1 MPILPRGCAIV
12 VDSFSGLAG
21 GRRALAVLT
30 AVGLATAVQAQQT
43 PGSRP
48 DAPPPG
54 KPDAPKPDF
63 VMPEPNRV
71 EEGKDAPAAAPAAK
85 GEAAAKDAPA
95 PKKNGRVMEADPE
108 KPAYVVGAIVVK
120 YGLDHPSL
128 PALDDLV
135 KREVTLGRTDDG
147 YVSLGGDVER
157 ETISI
162 EEVSLR
168 APQKWSSRAIFEVSK
183 ALLEELNQRGIIGVV
198 VTPIETE
205 FAPAGENDP
214 AWGKDLRKP
223 GQTAI
228 TLVIKVAMVGE
239 MRTLAF
245 GDRIPFERRVNADE
259 HAKILDFS
267 PVQVFHPDDEERLDV
282 IEKDQLDEYVFRLN
296 RHPGRRVDL
305 AIAAAAEPDK
315 LALDF
320 LVNEN
325 KPWLIYFQVSNTGT
339 ETTNEWRER
348 FGFQHNQLTG
358 SDDILSIDYVTAGFD
373 ASHAV
378 TLSYD
383 RPIWG
388 DVVRGRVF
396 GSYNEFT
403 ASDVGFAGEEFAGD
417 GFTFGGEISANIYQY
432 RELFLDAYA
441 GIRYQNVSVNNRA
454 VQIEGEDNF
463 VLPNFGLRLER
474 STQTA
479 MTSASIGLEFNA
491 SDLAGTDPDEIEKLG
506 RLQVDE
512 DWTVF
517 QWDLSHAFYLDP
529 IIFGDSWNDTSE
541 QGNATLAHELMLAFR
556 GQLAFDNRLVPN
568 FEQVLG
574 GAYTVRGYPESVVA
588 GDTVILGSAEYR
600 LHVPQALGYESEP
613 GTLFG
618 ETFRYRPQ
626 QPYGRADWDLIL
638 KGFVDAGRAL
648 NSNRQSFERD
658 ETLLGAGVGLEF
670 SYKRYLN
677 IRTDFGWALE
687 ELEGQV
693 KSGASRVHF
702 VATLLF

>member
-1 MPILPRGCAIV
+1 MPTPSCGLKCSARLSTRHALALLACA
-12 VDSFSGLAG
+12 GLASSILSSA
-21 GRRALAVLT
+21 ALAQT
-30 AVGLATAVQAQQT
+30 A

-54 KPDAPKPDF
+54 KPEAPKPDF

-71 EEGKDAPAAAPAAK
+71 ENPT
-85 GEAAAKDAPA
+85 EAAVKKAESDAKPAPA
-95 PKKNGRVMEADPE
+95 PSNGKPVMESDPE
-108 KPAYVVGAIVVK
+108 APAYLVGAIVIK

-128 PALDDLV
+128 PSIDDLV
-135 KREVTLGRTDDG
+135 KREVTLGRTDAG
-147 YVSLGGDVER
+147 YVSPGGNVEK

-168 APQKWSSRAIFEVSK
+168 APQRWSSRAIFEVSK
-183 ALLEELNQRGIIGVV
+183 ALLDEMNQRGIIGVV

-205 FAPAGENDP
+205 FAPPGENDP
-214 AWGKDLRKP
+214 AWGKDVRKP

-228 TLVIKVAMVGE
+228 TLLIKVALVGE
-239 MRTLAF
+239 LRTLAF
-245 GDRIPFERRVNADE
+245 GDRIPFERRVNAEE

-267 PVQVFHPDDEERLDV
+267 PVQIFHPDDEERLDI
-282 IEKDQLDEYVFRLN
+282 IEKDVLDDYVFRLN

-325 KPWLIYFQVSNTGT
+325 KPWLLYFQVSNTGT
-339 ETTNEWRER
+339 KTTNEWRER
-348 FGFQHNQLTG
+348 FGYQNNQLTG
-358 SDDILSIDYVTAGFD
+358 ADDILSIDYVTAGFD

-378 TLSYD
+378 SLSYE
-383 RPIWG
+383 RPLWG
-388 DVVRGRVF
+388 DVIKGRVF
-396 GSYNEFT
+396 GSYNQFT
-403 ASDVGFAGEEFAGD
+403 ASDVGFAGEEFEGD
-417 GFTFGGEISANIYQY
+417 GFTFGGELVANLYQY

-441 GIRYQNVSVNNRA
+441 GLRYQNVSVNNKA
-454 VQIEGEDNF
+454 VGIEGEESF
-463 VLPNFGLRLER
+463 LLPNFGLRVER

-479 MTSASIGLEFNA
+479 TTSASIGLEFN
-491 SDLAGTDPDEIEKLG
+491 SGDIIGTDRTEIEKLG

-512 DWTVF
+512 NWTVF
-517 QWDLSHAFYLDP
+517 QWDATHAFYLDP
-529 IIFGDSWNDTSE
+529 IIFGESWNDTSPS
-541 QGNATLAHELMLAFR
+541 GNATLAHEVLLAFR
-556 GQLAFDNRLVPN
+556 GQHAFDNRLVPN

-574 GAYTVRGYPESVVA
+574 GAYTVRGYPESIVA

-600 LHVPQALGYESEP
+600 LHIPQALGYDSEP
-613 GTLFG
+613 GKLFG
-618 ETFRYRPQ
+618 ETFRYTPQ
-626 QPYGRADWDLIL
+626 QPYGRADWDLIA
-638 KGFVDAGRAL
+638 KGFVDAGKAI
-648 NSNRQSFERD
+648 NSNRQSFESD
-658 ETLLGAGVGLEF
+658 ESLLGAGFGFEF

-677 IRTDFGWALE
+677 IRTDFGWALDE
-687 ELEGQV
+687 IDGQV